1 MLSNQNTQK
10 SINIQKLLHEKTTC
24 ASSQKKISSMKCSCQ
39 KVKPEPDLG
48 STNNL
53 QDSHKTKEQENCT
66 NGVKSANPDWET
78 IIPTI
83 KFFNK

>member
-1 MLSNQNTQK
+1 
-10 SINIQKLLHEKTTC
+10 
-24 ASSQKKISSMKCSCQ
+24 MKCSCQ

-53 QDSHKTKEQENCT
+53 QEIHKTKEQENCI